1 MTPKLLLEGELC
13 ICFVVVV
20 VVVVVVVFNVRLE
33 LGFDQ

>member
-1 MTPKLLLEGELC
+1 MTPKLLLEGELY

-20 VVVVVVVFNVRLE
+20 VVVVFNVKLE